1 MVFHLTPLL
10 LLLLLRCDS
19 YFSSTPEAAANAAG
33 SLERERR
40 SNLLF
45 FTHLCVSDGAR
56 RVYLVLVTD
65 RSRGRRPHKE
75 KHERE
80 QKLILSI

>member
-1 MVFHLTPLL
+1 MQLARYRRDAERKRRLNLCVF
-10 LLLLLRCDS
+10 
-19 YFSSTPEAAANAAG
+19 FS
-33 SLERERR
+33 
-40 SNLLF
+40 
-45 FTHLCVSDGAR
+45 THLCVSDGAR

-65 RSRGRRPHKE
+65 RSRGRRLHKE

>member
-1 MVFHLTPLL
+1 MQLARYRRDAERKRRLNLCVFFV
-10 LLLLLRCDS
+10 CF
-19 YFSSTPEAAANAAG
+19 FS
-33 SLERERR
+33 
-40 SNLLF
+40 
-45 FTHLCVSDGAR
+45 THLCVSDGAR

-65 RSRGRRPHKE
+65 RSRGRRLHKE